1 MKKIN
6 FKLMAVALMAIAMVS
21 CSKSKYKGYDVTE
34 SGLHYKFYIQNDDAQ
49 APQIGDVLTLSLVYK
64 TENDSVVEDSRLA
77 PYPFQIILQESQ
89 YDADLYEGLSLMKL
103 GDSASLV
110 INAEYF
116 YTKTAGF
123 PDAPSFVTPET
134 MFIFDL
140 KIEEIISK
148 ADFEAQMAQMQKEME
163 ELAIIQE
170 MHEPEI
176 IQEYIKENNIRV
188 KPSASGLYYIETQ
201 KGSGHRAKNG
211 MMCKVNYKGY
221 LFDGTVFDS
230 SEGREPFEFRLGQ
243 DAVIQGWHEGIAL
256 MNVGGKAKLILP
268 SSLAYGAN
276 GAGGMIPP
284 YSPLVFEV
292 ELIDAK

>member
-1 MKKIN
+1 
-6 FKLMAVALMAIAMVS
+6 MAVALMAIAMVS

-34 SGLHYKFYIQNDDAQ
+34 SGLHYKFYTQNSDAQ

-64 TENDSVVEDSRLA
+64 TENDSIIEDSRKA
-77 PYPFQIILQESQ
+77 PYPFMIILQDSKFGN
-89 YDADLYEGLSLMKL
+89 DLYEGLAMMRL
-103 GDSASLV
+103 GDSASFVLK
-110 INAEYF
+110 ADSF
-116 YTKTAGF
+116 YISTAGF
-123 PDAPSFVTPET
+123 PDAPSFVTPEM
-134 MFIFDL
+134 MFIFDI
-140 KIEEIISK
+140 KIEEITPK
-148 ADFEAQMAQMQKEME
+148 AEFEAQMAEMQRMME
-163 ELAIIQE
+163 EEASKAKE
-170 MHEPEI
+170 SEPELI
-176 IQEYIKENNIRV
+176 KTYITENNIKV
-188 KPSASGLYYIETQ
+188 KPSATGLYYVEIQ
-201 KGSGHRAKNG
+201 RGSGKKAQNG

-221 LFDGTVFDS
+221 LFDGKVFDS

-292 ELIDAK
+292 ELVDAE